1 MARTRAPDHDDKRA
15 LIFDRAAELFAE
27 HGFDATSIAAIAG
40 RCRASKSWIYHY
52 FASKEAILFAILDDH
67 MRRLHAVAADA
78 IAAASRPEQRLRAVL
93 RALMA
98 VYAGA
103 QAKHVVL
110 LNELE
115 RLPAEERETI
125 RALERQLVDQ
135 VQGLL
140 VELNPTLMRRRAT
153 ARPVTMLLFGMI
165 NWTHTWYRPDG
176 EVDPDHLADLAS
188 DLFVG
193 GLAAAEARQRSSAG
207 GAAAPARRSRQVT

>member
-1 MARTRAPDHDDKRA
+1 MARTRAADHDDKRA

-27 HGFDATSIAAIAG
+27 QGFDATSIAAIAA

-67 MRRLHAVAADA
+67 MHRLHTVAAEA
-78 IAAASRPEQRLRAVL
+78 IGATREPEQKLRAVL

-103 QAKHVVL
+103 RAKHVVL
-110 LNELE
+110 LNELD
-115 RLPAEERETI
+115 RLPAEERQTI

-135 VQGLL
+135 VQALL
-140 VELNPTLMRRRAT
+140 VELNPALMRRRAA

-188 DLFVG
+188 ELFVG
-193 GLAAAEARQRSSAG
+193 GLAAAGPRRRSSAS
-207 GAAAPARRSRQVT
+207 GAAAPARRGT